1 MLSSGINEREAMRKR
16 LAAANAWATSAN
28 KRMDLAREM
37 DKLSQQSLENE
48 IRIVDNAKQMLATA
62 MANHET
68 AKMNRETA
76 KKNIESA
83 REDIENSQ
91 DEKKAAEA
99 QLKEAEE
106 RSRVIDVD
114 VLSPA
119 AASPKRRKHSAS
131 PTDGP
136 LAAVPQMIVAPAA
149 AATASQSSRGI
160 GDIRGAVDVPGDTA
174 ATRASHGNDS
184 GGLVVA
190 VVEGCGLPEVNGT
203 YYEKGGISSYTTY
216 RKSGQWDGKNCT
228 FTITRPYTGVWGISV
243 FGKRTPYRT
252 LYHCY
257 PSGKSETPPENGW
270 SARDGGVLPAPSVR
284 TVPSQFAKMIPER
297 PLKAVNK

>member
-16 LAAANAWATSAN
+16 LAAANAWATSAD
-28 KRMDLAREM
+28 KRMDLAREI
-37 DKLSQQSLENE
+37 DKLSQQSL
-48 IRIVDNAKQMLATA
+48 DNTKQALATA

-68 AKMNRETA
+68 AMMNRETA

-119 AASPKRRKHSAS
+119 AASPKRRKLSAS
-131 PTDGP
+131 PNEGP
-136 LAAVPQMIVAPAA
+136 RAAVPQIIVASAA
-149 AATASQSSRGI
+149 AATAIQSSRGI
-160 GDIRGAVDVPGDTA
+160 GDIGGAVDVPGGAA
-174 ATRASHGNDS
+174 ATRASSGDDS
-184 GGLVVA
+184 GGLAVA

-203 YYEKGGISSYTTY
+203 YKKRLHKSDGAPVYK
-216 RKSGQWDGKNCT
+216 KSGQWNGEKCT
-228 FTITRPYTGVWGISV
+228 FHIIRSSINWDIAV
-243 FGKRTPYRT
+243 FGKKTPYRS
-252 LYHCY
+252 LYYCRIA
-257 PSGKSETPPENGW
+257 GKSETPPENGW

-284 TVPSQFAKMIPER
+284 TVPSQIASMIPER
-297 PLKAVNK
+297 P

>member
-83 REDIENSQ
+83 TEDIENSQ

-119 AASPKRRKHSAS
+119 AASPK
-131 PTDGP
+131 
-136 LAAVPQMIVAPAA
+136 
-149 AATASQSSRGI
+149 
-160 GDIRGAVDVPGDTA
+160 
-174 ATRASHGNDS
+174 
-184 GGLVVA
+184 
-190 VVEGCGLPEVNGT
+190 PEVNGT
-203 YYEKGGISSYTTY
+203 YYKKGGISDYW
-216 RKSGQWDGKNCT
+216 KSGQW
-228 FTITRPYTGVWGISV
+228 S
-243 FGKRTPYRT
+243 
-252 LYHCY
+252 
-257 PSGKSETPPENGW
+257 
-270 SARDGGVLPAPSVR
+270 
-284 TVPSQFAKMIPER
+284 
-297 PLKAVNK
+297 PLAVKK

>member
-37 DKLSQQSLENE
+37 DKLSQESLGNE
-48 IRIVDNAKQMLATA
+48 MRIVDNAKQMLATA

-76 KKNIESA
+76 KKNVESA

-119 AASPKRRKHSAS
+119 AASPKRRKLSAS
-131 PTDGP
+131 PTEGP
-136 LAAVPQMIVAPAA
+136 RAAVPQMIVAPAA
-149 AATASQSSRGI
+149 AATAIQSSRGI
-160 GDIRGAVDVPGDTA
+160 GDIRGAVDVSNDSA

-184 GGLVVA
+184 GGLAVA

-203 YYEKGGISSYTTY
+203 YYKKGGISDY
-216 RKSGQWDGKNCT
+216 RKSGQWNGKNCT
-228 FTITRPYTGVWGISV
+228 FTITRPYTWAVWGINV
-243 FGKRTPYRT
+243 LGEKNAANRY
-252 LYHCY
+252 LYCTDV
-257 PSGKSETPPENGW
+257 KSETPPENGW
-270 SARDGGVLPAPSVR
+270 YARERDGGVLPAPSVR

-297 PLKAVNK
+297 PLKAVKK